1 MLGQPVDG
9 RAGPLMV
16 REGGWVALQAPI
28 DRHMHRVLR
37 AATLELIEGESARHF
52 ATVIHAGEPGRSAR
66 HVEAPPLTDPGLRAD
81 VALALLRR
89 AAVLTPRPCLW
100 LTRPGELSPHDDD
113 LRWLG
118 PTSWAGASLGSPVRL
133 VVVTRRGW
141 FDPVSGVRR
150 EWRRLRRR
158 T

>member
-1 MLGQPVDG
+1 M
-9 RAGPLMV
+9 
-16 REGGWVALQAPI
+16 ALQAPI
-28 DRHMHRVLR
+28 DRHTHQVLR
-37 AATLELIEGESARHF
+37 AATLELVESESRRHF
-52 ATVIHAGEPGRSAR
+52 PTVLHAGEPGHSAR
-66 HVEAPPLTDPGLRAD
+66 HVDEPPLSDPALRAD
-81 VALALLRR
+81 VTLTLLRR
-89 AAVLTPRPCLW
+89 AAVLSPRPYLW

-118 PTSWAGASLGSPVRL
+118 PTSWAGASLGSPLRL

-158 T
+158 P